1 MIKKRVAFFVF
12 RRGCVRLARHSFQLR
27 SISQSGING
36 RAWNRIS
43 REDASSLDQRK
54 RRNRRLVVTLRKTM
68 QETCWNLCFWFA
80 EIRDAKDRR
89 VAIDRFLPA
98 VLRSIGDR
106 FLRFE
111 DAINV
116 VVREFI
122 VVRAPIIAVSA
133 RRDRRVDG
141 ILRVVPPVIIQPV
154 THCAL
159 SFSTKVMSH
168 RGTWSLTHSN
178 HN

>member
-1 MIKKRVAFFVF
+1 MWE
-12 RRGCVRLARHSFQLR
+12 CVRLSWHSFQLR

-36 RAWNRIS
+36 HAWNQIS
-43 REDASSLDQRK
+43 CEDASPLNQKK
-54 RRNRRLVVTLRKTM
+54 RWNRRLIVTMRKTM
-68 QETCWNLCFWFA
+68 LKFECLIYWNCGTQKYLGASRSVISC
-80 EIRDAKDRR
+80 R
-89 VAIDRFLPA
+89 VS
-98 VLRSIGDR
+98 SIGEQ

-122 VVRAPIIAVSA
+122 VVRAPIIAMSA

-141 ILRVVPPVIIQPV
+141 ILRVVPPVITRRV

-159 SFSTKVMSH
+159 SFSSKVMSH
-168 RGTWSLTHSN
+168 RGTWSLTHWN